1 MELVREQRDKRNRI
15 DQRNKIRS
23 SETDVGVYGDLIYD
37 KGGTIN
43 QRGSIG
49 CFINGAGKT
58 GQLPIR
64 RTMRDYHA
72 RHMQRW
78 NLVGPKCG
86 R

>member
-23 SETDVGVYGDLIYD
+23 SETDVGVCGNLIYD

-43 QRGSIG
+43 QRGSTG

-58 GQLPIR
+58 GQLTTW
-64 RTMRDYHA
+64 RTMRDDHA
-72 RHMQRW
+72 HPMQRW
-78 NLVGPKCG
+78 NLVGPKCE